1 MPPHTHSWHTFAKG
15 TRVLDTVSGMD
26 GTVQSTQITHAVRPA
41 AGGSGEGAGGRL
53 IPLPDPVVHESVT
66 VQLDDGTIV
75 QRSPRTLATIPSTS

>member
-1 MPPHTHSWHTFAKG
+1 MKTPHTHFWHAFPRG

-26 GTVQSTQITHAVRPA
+26 GTVMNTQITHAVTPA
-41 AGGSGEGAGGRL
+41 ATQPGEVASGRL

-75 QRSPRTLATIPSTS
+75 QRSPRVLAIL